1 MPFPI
6 ACPVCRAAFAID
18 EELFEHRVVGKGLRF
33 RCPQCKERSAID
45 SVRKDA
51 AARSEAQ
58 ALPQLALS
66 DLDLED
72 TEVAELSDDEVASL
86 PPESIALAKAM
97 RPRPRP
103 RLESKVDDEL
113 WVVSVK
119 EGVEDQEIFESSL
132 IDLIGKGKMPPDA
145 IVWREGIDNWIPLA
159 DVPELAKHLP
169 AVTDDKTGGLFG
181 TGMQVSFGS
190 NAGERKSAPPPLPPK
205 KRSYGSAK
213 KKSYGGEGRAK
224 PVALSPGFLF
234 SVDDAES
241 EPPQAVEEPRKG
253 AKVVPKPPLK
263 APKRAVTR
271 DLDFSDIAEE
281 EVIPSSGAPAL
292 RDLTGLAKA
301 TESTAPAPPPFFSS
315 LGGTEDEVLGPPS
328 IDITDLGAP
337 TVEPTAPAVGA
348 SPEAPESAA
357 VVAPSSKKVKP
368 GKSKR
373 PPAPE
378 SEAARPAN
386 ERASQPRAAATL
398 DVSSPL
404 PELPEERGWFTPA
417 RIVVLLAIAA
427 AAYFLFSRQMQQSAP
442 QALPAPSAPESPPLA
457 AETPPPLESPE
468 PSAAATA
475 PEPTAA
481 PEPIAAPAAPP
492 PPGEPTP
499 EPIEPPT
506 RASGGTEKP
515 AVGGTGATVPPP
527 VKEEAP
533 KAEPKAEPKP
543 EPKPEPMPANPDA
556 PPFNKDAAVAALNT
570 AVAQAAGC
578 RQEGDPNGT
587 ARVVVTFAPSGRV
600 TSANLSGPPFAGTRT
615 GGCIASTMRRA
626 KIPAFSGTHVTVA
639 KSVVI
644 R

>member
-6 ACPVCRAAFAID
+6 SCQLCQAAFAID
-18 EELFEHRVVGKGLRF
+18 EELFERRVAGKAVRFQCPVCKGHSLIDRARKGALETSAGQGLR
-33 RCPQCKERSAID
+33 RLAETD
-45 SVRKDA
+45 LVDD
-51 AARSEAQ
+51 EA
-58 ALPQLALS
+58 
-66 DLDLED
+66 D
-72 TEVAELSDDEVASL
+72 VAELSDDEVASL
-86 PPESIALAKAM
+86 PPESIAAAKAL
-97 RPRPRP
+97 RPKPKP

-132 IDLIGKGKMPPDA
+132 IDLIATGKMPPDA

-169 AVTDDKTGGLFG
+169 PPDDRTGGFLG
-181 TGMQVSFGS
+181 TGMQLSFGS

-205 KRSYGSAK
+205 KRSYGNAK

-241 EPPQAVEEPRKG
+241 EPPQPLVEDAKKG
-253 AKVVPKPPLK
+253 GKVVPKPPLK

-292 RDLTGLAKA
+292 RDLTLPIKVP
-301 TESTAPAPPPFFSS
+301 EPSPPAPVAFFGA
-315 LGGTEDEVLGPPS
+315 LGAAEDEVLGPPS
-328 IDITDLGAP
+328 IDISDLGGAEAA
-337 TVEPTAPAVGA
+337 VEQPRSEPEPP
-348 SPEAPESAA
+348 PEA
-357 VVAPSSKKVKP
+357 APSSPPASKKGSK

-373 PPAPE
+373 PPAPASAE
-378 SEAARPAN
+378 ASERAASEARSRAASEAR
-386 ERASQPRAAATL
+386 SRAAA
-398 DVSSPL
+398 DEAIL
-404 PELPEERGWFTPA
+404 PRVPEQRGWFTPG
-417 RIVVLLAIAA
+417 RIVVLLGIAA
-427 AAYFLFSRQMQQSAP
+427 LAYFLFSRQMQPPA
-442 QALPAPSAPESPPLA
+442 ATTTPAPPPTSLTREQPPEPAPVETSVPSPTPA
-457 AETPPPLESPE
+457 APE
-468 PSAAATA
+468 PSAPAEPAASVGAATS
-475 PEPTAA
+475 EPTA
-481 PEPIAAPAAPP
+481 PHPAPATGAVEKPPVRGATSEAPP
-492 PPGEPTP
+492 AG
-499 EPIEPPT
+499 
-506 RASGGTEKP
+506 
-515 AVGGTGATVPPP
+515 
-527 VKEEAP
+527 VKEET
-533 KAEPKAEPKP
+533 PKP
-543 EPKPEPMPANPDA
+543 EPKPEPKTELQPAPTPANPDA

-578 RQEGDPNGT
+578 RQEGDPSGT

-626 KIPAFSGTHVTVA
+626 KIPLFSGSHVTVA

>member
-6 ACPVCRAAFAID
+6 TCQLCQAAFAID
-18 EELFEHRVVGKGLRF
+18 EELFERRVAGRAIRFKCPVCKGYSLFDSAQKGATGTSAGQGLR
-33 RCPQCKERSAID
+33 R
-45 SVRKDA
+45 
-51 AARSEAQ
+51 
-58 ALPQLALS
+58 LAET
-66 DLDLED
+66 DLVVDEPD
-72 TEVAELSDDEVASL
+72 VAELSDDEVASL
-86 PPESIALAKAM
+86 PPESMAAAKAA
-97 RPRPRP
+97 RPKPKP

-132 IDLIGKGKMPPDA
+132 IDLIATGKMPPDA

-169 AVTDDKTGGLFG
+169 PTDDRTGGFLG
-181 TGMQVSFGS
+181 TGMQLSFGS

-205 KRSYGSAK
+205 KRSYGNAK

-241 EPPQAVEEPRKG
+241 EPPQPIEEPKKGG
-253 AKVVPKPPLK
+253 AKAVPKPPLK

-281 EVIPSSGAPAL
+281 EIIPSSGAPAL
-292 RDLTGLAKA
+292 RDLTLQVKVPEA
-301 TESTAPAPPPFFSS
+301 SPPAPVAFFGS
-315 LGGTEDEVLGPPS
+315 LGAEDEVLGPPS
-328 IDITDLGAP
+328 IDISDLGAVKGAAEKPLPEPEVPAEPAP
-337 TVEPTAPAVGA
+337 TTPPASTKG
-348 SPEAPESAA
+348 
-357 VVAPSSKKVKP
+357 KK

-373 PPAPE
+373 PPAPAGAGG
-378 SEAARPAN
+378 SE
-386 ERASQPRAAATL
+386 RAAAAPQAR
-398 DVSSPL
+398 SRAL
-404 PELPEERGWFTPA
+404 PDEAAVPAVPEQRSWFTPA
-417 RIVVLLAIAA
+417 RVLVLLGIAA
-427 AAYFLFSRQMQQSAP
+427 LAFFLFSRQMQPAASTTP
-442 QALPAPSAPESPPLA
+442 PAPVPPPSLTREQPPEVPPK
-457 AETPPPLESPE
+457 AEATPPETSPTPAAPE
-468 PSAAATA
+468 PSAPA
-475 PEPTAA
+475 E
-481 PEPIAAPAAPP
+481 PAAPVGAVP
-492 PPGEPTP
+492 SEPVAPHPAPATD
-499 EPIEPPT
+499 
-506 RASGGTEKP
+506 AGEKP
-515 AVGGTGATVPPP
+515 IVRATTGATPPAT

-533 KAEPKAEPKP
+533 KTEPKP
-543 EPKPEPMPANPDA
+543 EPKTEPQLAPMPANPDA

-578 RQEGDPNGT
+578 RQEGDPSGT

-600 TSANLSGPPFAGTRT
+600 TSANLNGPPFAGTRT

-626 KIPAFSGTHVTVA
+626 KIPAFSGSHVTVA

>member
-6 ACPVCRAAFAID
+6 SCQVCQAAFAID
-18 EELFEHRVVGKGLRF
+18 EELFERRVAGKAVRFMCPVCKGHSLIDSARRGAAGTGAGQGLR
-33 RCPQCKERSAID
+33 RLAETDLLAD
-45 SVRKDA
+45 
-51 AARSEAQ
+51 EA
-58 ALPQLALS
+58 
-66 DLDLED
+66 DM
-72 TEVAELSDDEVASL
+72 AELSDDEVRSL
-86 PPESIALAKAM
+86 PPESLAAAKAA
-97 RPRPRP
+97 RPKPKP

-132 IDLIGKGKMPPDA
+132 IDLIAKGKMPPDA

-159 DVPELAKHLP
+159 DVPELARHLP
-169 AVTDDKTGGLFG
+169 PPDDRTGGFLG
-181 TGMQVSFGS
+181 TGMQLSFGS

-205 KRSYGSAK
+205 KRSYGNAK

-241 EPPQAVEEPRKG
+241 EPPQPVEEPKKG
-253 AKVVPKPPLK
+253 AKLVPKPPLK

-292 RDLTGLAKA
+292 RDLTLPIK
-301 TESTAPAPPPFFSS
+301 APAPSPPAPVAFFGS
-315 LGGTEDEVLGPPS
+315 LGAEDEVLGPPS
-328 IDITDLGAP
+328 IDISDLGAAKGVAEKP
-337 TVEPTAPAVGA
+337 PSEPELPAEPASSSAP
-348 SPEAPESAA
+348 
-357 VVAPSSKKVKP
+357 PSKQGKK

-373 PPAPE
+373 PPAPV
-378 SEAARPAN
+378 SAGASPRPASTAPQSRK
-386 ERASQPRAAATL
+386 RALA
-398 DVSSPL
+398 DEVL
-404 PELPEERGWFTPA
+404 PPVPEQRGWFTPA
-417 RIVVLLAIAA
+417 RILVLLGIAA
-427 AAYFLFSRQMQQSAP
+427 LAYFLFSRQMQPTASTPA
-442 QALPAPSAPESPPLA
+442 PAPSEPSLA
-457 AETPPPLESPE
+457 REQPPE
-468 PSAAATA
+468 PAPTETSAPA
-475 PEPTAA
+475 PAA
-481 PEPIAAPAAPP
+481 PEPSSPPEPAASVSAAVS
-492 PPGEPTP
+492 EPTA
-499 EPIEPPT
+499 PPSPAT
-506 RASGGTEKP
+506 AGTEKP
-515 AVGGTGATVPPP
+515 TARTTPTEVAPPV

-533 KAEPKAEPKP
+533 KPEPKVETTT

-570 AVAQAAGC
+570 AVAQASGC
-578 RQEGDPNGT
+578 RQEGDPSGT

-600 TSANLSGPPFAGTRT
+600 TSANLNGPPFAGTRT

-626 KIPAFSGTHVTVA
+626 KIPAFSGSHVTVA

>member
-6 ACPVCRAAFAID
+6 SCQLCQAAFAID
-18 EELFEHRVVGKGLRF
+18 EELFERRVAGRAVRFKCPVCKGHSL
-33 RCPQCKERSAID
+33 ID
-45 SVRKDA
+45 SARKG
-51 AARSEAQ
+51 
-58 ALPQLALS
+58 ALDTSAGKSLRRLAES
-66 DLDLED
+66 DLVVDEAD
-72 TEVAELSDDEVASL
+72 VAELSDDEVASL
-86 PPESIALAKAM
+86 PPESMAAAKAA
-97 RPRPRP
+97 RPKPKP

-132 IDLIGKGKMPPDA
+132 IDLIATGKMPPDA

-169 AVTDDKTGGLFG
+169 PPDDRTGGFLG
-181 TGMQVSFGS
+181 TGMQLSFGS

-205 KRSYGSAK
+205 KRSYGNAK

-241 EPPQAVEEPRKG
+241 EPPQPIEEPKKG
-253 AKVVPKPPLK
+253 GKAVPKPPLK

-292 RDLTGLAKA
+292 RDLTLAIKA
-301 TESTAPAPPPFFSS
+301 PEPSPPPPVALFGE
-315 LGGTEDEVLGPPS
+315 LGGAEDEVLGPPS
-328 IDITDLGAP
+328 IDISDLGSPMGA
-337 TVEPTAPAVGA
+337 VEQPPAEPKLPA
-348 SPEAPESAA
+348 EA
-357 VVAPSSKKVKP
+357 APSSPPASKKGSK

-373 PPAPE
+373 PPAAAR
-378 SEAARPAN
+378 SEAPAPSK
-386 ERASQPRAAATL
+386 RASAARTRAAEDEAI
-398 DVSSPL
+398 VPGL
-404 PELPEERGWFTPA
+404 PEQRGWFTPG
-417 RIVVLLAIAA
+417 RILVLLGIAA
-427 AAYFLFSRQMQQSAP
+427 LAYFLFSRQMQPAPTTTVPPPPSVARQEPPEPAPVETSAP
-442 QALPAPSAPESPPLA
+442 SPTPAE
-457 AETPPPLESPE
+457 PE
-468 PSAAATA
+468 PSAPA
-475 PEPTAA
+475 E
-481 PEPIAAPAAPP
+481 PAASVSAAA
-492 PPGEPTP
+492 GEPAV
-499 EPIEPPT
+499 PP
-506 RASGGTEKP
+506 RPSP
-515 AVGGTGATVPPP
+515 GTGAGEKPMARGVTSEPAPPA
-527 VKEEAP
+527 VTEQAP
-533 KAEPKAEPKP
+533 KPEIKAEPKP

-570 AVAQAAGC
+570 AVAQASGC
-578 RQEGDPNGT
+578 RQDGDPSGT

-600 TSANLSGPPFAGTRT
+600 TSANLNGPPFAGTRT

-626 KIPAFSGTHVTVA
+626 KIPPFSGSHVTVA

>member
-1 MPFPI
+1 M
-6 ACPVCRAAFAID
+6 ID
-18 EELFEHRVVGKGLRF
+18 N
-33 RCPQCKERSAID
+33 
-45 SVRKDA
+45 VRRDA

-58 ALPQLALS
+58 ALPRIAENNLVLQ
-66 DLDLED
+66 DDD
-72 TEVAELSDDEVASL
+72 VAELSDDEVASL
-86 PPESIALAKAM
+86 PPESIAAAKAM

-132 IDLIGKGKMPPDA
+132 IDLISKGKMPPDA

-159 DVPELAKHLP
+159 DVPELAKYLP
-169 AVTDDKTGGLFG
+169 AATDDKTGGLFG
-181 TGMQVSFGS
+181 TGLQVSFGS

-213 KKSYGGEGRAK
+213 KKSHGGEGRAK

-241 EPPQAVEEPRKG
+241 EPPRPVEEPRKG

-292 RDLTGLAKA
+292 RDLTLPVKS
-301 TESTAPAPPPFFSS
+301 TEPAAPGPAPFFTS
-315 LGGTEDEVLGPPS
+315 LGGTEEEVLGPPS
-328 IDITDLGAP
+328 IDISDIAGPAEP
-337 TVEPTAPAVGA
+337 KARAVEPSPAP
-348 SPEAPESAA
+348 SEP
-357 VVAPSSKKVKP
+357 VVAPSTEPANKKGMT

-378 SEAARPAN
+378 GDTAARSV
-386 ERASQPRAAATL
+386 ASPPRTAIP
-398 DVSSPL
+398 DSPL
-404 PELPEERGWFTPA
+404 PELPEQRGWFTPA

-427 AAYFLFSRQMQQSAP
+427 GAYFLFSRQMQKMAP
-442 QALPAPSAPESPPLA
+442 VPAPAPSAAEPQLA
-457 AETPPPLESPE
+457 AEAPPTSESE
-468 PSAAATA
+468 PSVVATA
-475 PEPTAA
+475 PEPSAVPEAA
-481 PEPIAAPAAPP
+481 PEAPP
-492 PPGEPTP
+492 APNAADAAATPPPRGGGDTQK
-499 EPIEPPT
+499 
-506 RASGGTEKP
+506 ASAVATGTD
-515 AVGGTGATVPPP
+515 VPPP
-527 VKEEAP
+527 AREESP
-533 KAEPKAEPKP
+533 KTEPKAEPKP

-556 PPFNKDAAVAALNT
+556 PPFDREAALAALNT
-570 AVAQAAGC
+570 VVAQASNC
-578 RQEGDPNGT
+578 RQEGDPSGT

-600 TSANLSGPPFAGTRT
+600 TSATLNGPPFAGTRT

-626 KIPAFSGTHVTVA
+626 KIPAFSGSHVTVA